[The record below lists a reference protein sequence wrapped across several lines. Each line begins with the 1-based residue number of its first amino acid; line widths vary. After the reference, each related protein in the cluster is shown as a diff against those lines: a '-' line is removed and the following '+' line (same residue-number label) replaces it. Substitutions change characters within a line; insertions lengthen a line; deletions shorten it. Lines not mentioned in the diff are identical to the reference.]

1 MSRAANEITSTVLT
15 LYLKGRTSISL
26 TTGEILRAR
35 VLDVKNEDTLLIS
48 MKGTTFQARTEVS
61 LKKGDSIIVKVESS
75 LNQIRLKLIGIESY
89 RAAKAQSLR
98 LFNLPDLDAHKT
110 ELKELLHLINRLNTL
125 PDEVR
130 NRLPEIKEI
139 SRLFSVKPDSLNEQ
153 ILKNLTEHSGVT
165 LETKL
170 KSLALKEISG
180 ENLTLSGI
188 NKDAKALLLKL
199 QNRLNDKD
207 ILQLLKEN
215 NIPEQS
221 LKKTVSRLIKN
232 IEYHQL
238 QSRLND
244 ILQTYLP
251 LFWTD
256 LRDGELIF
264 RKLKHTMSFDE
275 PVCCFIRLSFE
286 KTGHLI
292 TSVLYQK
299 GFIHVGFFSESSI
312 IIDALEKN
320 SSLLKTAFESAGL
333 RLSSLRTSLE
343 KNLDRVIYAREGLDI
358 KA

>member
-1 MSRAANEITSTVLT
+1 MPWAANEITSKVFT

-26 TTGEILRAR
+26 TTGEILKAR
-35 VLDVKNEDTLLIS
+35 VLDVKNNETLLIS
-48 MKGTTFQARTEVS
+48 MKGSTFQAKTEVS

-75 LNQIRLKLIGIESY
+75 RDQVRLKLIGIESS
-89 RAAKAQSLR
+89 RTAKTQSLR
-98 LFNLPDLDAHKT
+98 FFNLPGLHADKT
-110 ELKELLHLINRLNTL
+110 ELKELLQMINKIDNL
-125 PDEVR
+125 PEEVK

-153 ILKNLTEHSGVT
+153 LLKNLTEHSGII

-170 KSLALKEISG
+170 KTLALKEISV

-188 NKDAKALLLKL
+188 NKDVKAILLKL
-199 QNRLNDKD
+199 QNRLDNKD
-207 ILQLLKEN
+207 IIQLLKEN
-215 NIPEQS
+215 SIPEQS
-221 LKKTVSRLIKN
+221 LKKTVSQLIQN

-244 ILQTYLP
+244 ILQTYIP

-264 RKLKHTMSFDE
+264 RRLKHTISVDE

-286 KTGHLI
+286 KTGYLI

-312 IIDALEKN
+312 LIDALEKN

-343 KNLDRVIYAREGLDI
+343 KNLDRIIYTREGLDI

>member
-1 MSRAANEITSTVLT
+1 MPWAANEITSKVLT
-15 LYLKGRTSISL
+15 LYLKGRTSISV

-35 VLDVKNEDTLLIS
+35 VLDIKNNDTLLIS
-48 MKGTTFQARTEVS
+48 IKGSTIQAKTEVS
-61 LKKGDSIIVKVESS
+61 LKKGDSIIVKVDTYR
-75 LNQIRLKLIGIESY
+75 NQIRLKLIGIESY
-89 RAAKAQSLR
+89 RTAKTQSLR
-98 LFNLPDLDAHKT
+98 LFNLPGLDVHKI
-110 ELKELLHLINRLNTL
+110 ELKELLHLINKLNNM

-130 NRLPEIKEI
+130 NRLYEIKEI
-139 SRLFSVKPDSLNEQ
+139 SRLFSVKPDLLNAQ
-153 ILKNLTEHSGVT
+153 LLKNLTEHSGVT

-170 KSLALKEISG
+170 KALALKEMSV
-180 ENLTLSGI
+180 EDLTLSEI
-188 NKDAKALLLKL
+188 NKDVKALLLKL
-199 QNRLNDKD
+199 QSRLNNKD

-215 NIPEQS
+215 SIPEQS
-221 LKKTVSRLIKN
+221 LKKTVSQLIQN

-256 LRDGELIF
+256 LKDGELIF
-264 RKLKHTMSFDE
+264 RRLKHTRSADE

-286 KTGHLI
+286 KTGYLI

-312 IIDALEKN
+312 LIDALEKN
-320 SSLLKTAFESAGL
+320 SPLLRKAFESAGL
-333 RLSSLRTSLE
+333 RLSSLKTSLE
-343 KNLDRVIYAREGLDI
+343 KNMDRLIYSTEGLDI

>member
-1 MSRAANEITSTVLT
+1 MPEAANEITSKVFT

-26 TTGEILRAR
+26 TTGEILKAI

-48 MKGTTFQARTEVS
+48 IKGTTFQAKTEVS

-75 LNQIRLKLIGIESY
+75 RDQVRLKLIGIESSKTE
-89 RAAKAQSLR
+89 KAQSLR
-98 LFNLPDLDAHKT
+98 LFNLPNMHADKT
-110 ELKELLHLINRLNTL
+110 ELKELLDMINKLNNL
-125 PDEVR
+125 PGEVK

-139 SRLFSVKPDSLNEQ
+139 SRLFSVKPDSLNEHL
-153 ILKNLTEHSGVT
+153 LKNLTESSGVT

-170 KSLALKEISG
+170 KALALKQISG
-180 ENLTLSGI
+180 EDLTLSEI
-188 NKDAKALLLKL
+188 NKDVKALLLKL
-199 QNRLNDKD
+199 HNRLYKEEV
-207 ILQLLKEN
+207 LQILKEN

-221 LKKTVSRLIKN
+221 LKRILSQLIQN

-264 RKLKHTMSFDE
+264 RRLKHTMSFDE

-312 IIDALEKN
+312 LIEALEKN
-320 SSLLKTAFESAGL
+320 SPLLKTAFESAGL

-343 KNLDRVIYAREGLDI
+343 KNLNRIIYSREGLDI